1 MSDQRSDDQEPM
13 TTAQVDASGQPIDP
27 DQIDAP
33 QPAPMD
39 DAAGGPTATPD
50 EEKVAAQLG
59 DFA

>member
-1 MSDQRSDDQEPM
+1 MSDQREQNPEPL
-13 TTAQVDASGQPIDP
+13 TTSEVDASGQPLDP

-39 DAAGGPTATPD
+39 DAAGGPTATPE